1 MLLHLCNEITI
12 DALRNPAAEEYIDHA
27 FGIILDMEIHDLCGI
42 HNQHEWYMVLTYE
55 DHLNNPELYGFNNSC
70 RALYECTGRLP
81 SFGNALCYFSDSG
94 SGGLENIAVV
104 IVNKETNEYFSLDL
118 YSSPC
123 GAVFD
128 PPIDT
133 GNFDA
138 VNY

>member
-27 FGIILDMEIHDLCGI
+27 FGIILDMEIHNLCGI
-42 HNQHEWYMVLTYE
+42 HNQHELYMVLTYE

-81 SFGNALCYFSDSG
+81 SFGNTLCYFSC
-94 SGGLENIAVV
+94 GLENIAVV
-104 IVNKETNEYFSLDL
+104 IVNKETNEYFTLDL
-118 YSSPC
+118 YNSPC
-123 GAVFD
+123 GEVFY

-133 GNFDA
+133 GDCQ
-138 VNY
+138 